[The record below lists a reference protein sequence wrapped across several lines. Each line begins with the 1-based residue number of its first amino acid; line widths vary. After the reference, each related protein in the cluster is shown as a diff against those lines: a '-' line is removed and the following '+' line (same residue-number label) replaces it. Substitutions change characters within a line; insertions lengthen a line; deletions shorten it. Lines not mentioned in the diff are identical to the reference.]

1 MRPLDSLCLFPHQR
15 NGNISASEGSCK
27 AQTRFRSDCLSKGY
41 QDRALLLQLGAQ
53 RSCAWWPPRVTRPR
67 PGQEEVQERA
77 WMGATQTQVQLRNL
91 RGAFSAGLGFSSFI
105 CSLKQEQKHLQPR
118 AVGSDKSKNV

>member
-77 WMGATQTQVQLRNL
+77 WMGATQTQVQLTQRASE
-91 RGAFSAGLGFSSFI
+91 GASENQGYCGVLGASRDSTGYGAMEEGLISS
-105 CSLKQEQKHLQPR
+105 
-118 AVGSDKSKNV
+118 